1 MKSLLELLYEGEL
14 NPTERI
20 SVRRNAKYGDVS
32 RAIADHMRALQERLS
47 AAEFAQ
53 LEEML
58 VLRSK
63 IGDMEMSASFIHGFK
78 LGAGL
83 MEEIIDGRNELLK
96 GREKEGKHC
105 SRPLRAD

>member
-1 MKSLLELLYEGEL
+1 
-14 NPTERI
+14 
-20 SVRRNAKYGDVS
+20 
-32 RAIADHMRALQERLS
+32 
-47 AAEFAQ
+47 
-53 LEEML
+53 
-58 VLRSK
+58 
-63 IGDMEMSASFIHGFK
+63 MSASFIHGFK